1 MQINAW
7 SSNCR
12 HLPEYST
19 CISTQELKA
28 AIKDCFLA
36 GGTASRRRMM
46 GMYREIDRRELMS
59 IRSLSVVIVLLLIAL
74 PSLLVAEQ
82 YKVKSRLHLQG
93 DSGWDYLTV
102 DPESRELY
110 VTHGTELQIVNLD
123 SQEPIAKVAGMKRIH
138 GVAIVKDL
146 NRGFISDGGDNA
158 VVIFDLKSHSILNKV
173 PTGENPDAILHDA
186 FSKRIFVFNGGS
198 HDVTVIEAA
207 SAAVAGTIPVS
218 GRPEFAVSDG
228 KGNIYV
234 NIENRSELLQL
245 DAQALK
251 VKKTWR
257 LAPCEE
263 PSGLAFD
270 GQSRRLFSVCSN
282 RQMAVVDADSG
293 KVVAT
298 VPIGNGPDAVVYDPD
313 NKLVFSSNGSDGT
326 LTVVKQESADKYT
339 VMETV
344 TTAKSARTMTLDPKT
359 HKIYLS
365 SAELG
370 TTPPATSD
378 NPHPR
383 PPIVPGS
390 FDVLV
395 VSAQ

>member
-1 MQINAW
+1 
-7 SSNCR
+7 
-12 HLPEYST
+12 
-19 CISTQELKA
+19 
-28 AIKDCFLA
+28 
-36 GGTASRRRMM
+36 
-46 GMYREIDRRELMS
+46 MS
-59 IRSLSVVIVLLLIAL
+59 IRSLIVAIVLFLITL

-102 DPESRELY
+102 DPESRELF

-123 SQEPIAKVAGMKRIH
+123 SQEPIAKIAG
-138 GVAIVKDL
+138 VKDL

-173 PTGENPDAILHDA
+173 PTGKNPDAILYDP
-186 FSKRIFVFNGGS
+186 FSKRIFVFNGAS
-198 HDVTVIEAA
+198 NDVTVIEAV

-228 KGNIYV
+228 KGNVYV

-245 DAQALK
+245 DSQALK
-251 VKKTWR
+251 VKKTWP

-282 RQMAVVDADSG
+282 RQMAVVSADSG

-298 VPIGNGPDAVVYDPD
+298 VPIGNAPDAAVYDPD
-313 NKLVFSSNGSDGT
+313 NKLVFSSNGADGT
-326 LTVVKQESADKYT
+326 LTVVKQENADKYT
-339 VMETV
+339 VIETV

-365 SAELG
+365 SADLG
-370 TTPPATSD
+370 TIPPATSD

-390 FDVLV
+390 FNVLV
-395 VSAQ
+395 VSTQ

>member
-1 MQINAW
+1 
-7 SSNCR
+7 
-12 HLPEYST
+12 
-19 CISTQELKA
+19 
-28 AIKDCFLA
+28 
-36 GGTASRRRMM
+36 
-46 GMYREIDRRELMS
+46 MS
-59 IRSLSVVIVLLLIAL
+59 MRSPIVAIVLFLITL
-74 PSLLVAEQ
+74 PSSLVAEQ

-146 NRGFISDGGDNA
+146 NRGFVSDGGDNA

-173 PTGENPDAILHDA
+173 PTGKNPDAILYDP
-186 FSKRIFVFNGGS
+186 FSKRIFVFNGAS
-198 HDVTVIEAA
+198 NDVTVIEAA

-228 KGNIYV
+228 KGNVYV

-245 DAQALK
+245 DSQALK
-251 VKKTWR
+251 VKKTWP

-282 RQMAVVDADSG
+282 RQMAVVSADSG

-298 VPIGNGPDAVVYDPD
+298 VPIGNGPDAAVYDPD
-313 NKLVFSSNGSDGT
+313 NKLVFSSNGADGT

-339 VMETV
+339 VIETV
-344 TTAKSARTMTLDPKT
+344 PTAKSARTMTLDPKT

-370 TTPPATSD
+370 TIPPATSD

-390 FDVLV
+390 FNVLV
-395 VSAQ
+395 VSTQ

>member
-1 MQINAW
+1 
-7 SSNCR
+7 
-12 HLPEYST
+12 
-19 CISTQELKA
+19 
-28 AIKDCFLA
+28 
-36 GGTASRRRMM
+36 
-46 GMYREIDRRELMS
+46 MS
-59 IRSLSVVIVLLLIAL
+59 IRSLIVAIVLFLITL

-82 YKVKSRLHLQG
+82 YKVKSRLHVQG

-102 DPESRELY
+102 DPESRELF

-146 NRGFISDGGDNA
+146 NRGFVSDGGDNA

-173 PTGENPDAILHDA
+173 PTGKNPDAILYDP
-186 FSKRIFVFNGGS
+186 FSKRIFVFNGAS
-198 HDVTVIEAA
+198 NDVTVIEAA

-228 KGNIYV
+228 KGNVYV

-245 DAQALK
+245 DSQALK
-251 VKKTWR
+251 VKKTWP

-282 RQMAVVDADSG
+282 RQMAVVSADSG

-298 VPIGNGPDAVVYDPD
+298 VPIGNAPDAAVYDPD
-313 NKLVFSSNGSDGT
+313 NKLVFSSNGADGT
-326 LTVVKQESADKYT
+326 LTVVKQENADKYT
-339 VMETV
+339 VIETV

-370 TTPPATSD
+370 TIPAPTSD

-395 VSAQ
+395 VSTQ